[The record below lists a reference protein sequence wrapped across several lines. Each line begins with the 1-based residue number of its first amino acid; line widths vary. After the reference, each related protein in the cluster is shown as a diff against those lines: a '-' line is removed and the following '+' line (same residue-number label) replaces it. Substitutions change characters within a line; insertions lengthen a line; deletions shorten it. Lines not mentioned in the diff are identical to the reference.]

1 MPKMRLDS
9 WKSIAQYLERSPRT
23 VQRWH
28 ASNALPVHHLG
39 GAKGSVFAFAEE
51 IDRWLVGFYDEP
63 KRLHAS
69 ADLAPDGMRDHS
81 FELTSRALQMWEA
94 RSEQNLNAIILLYR
108 NAVDQDP
115 GNVRALTG
123 LANAMISAVLQG
135 VLQGAVAFPS
145 ALEALRLARQIDP
158 DDPETQCCAA
168 WLDLMCEHQWLQA
181 RQGFEWV
188 LKHQPRSSFAMGG
201 MALLQ
206 VAEGDPACASEWAW
220 KAWQQNVLVSALG
233 ALLCWCQYLS
243 GEVSAAFEWLSQVRM
258 TGGSGGFI
266 AIVESLALLQ
276 AGDLAAAIERIEE
289 LAEERPN
296 NRTLQG
302 VLGYACAI
310 DGQLNKARMLLDT
323 ISNPGPQNTKNNAY
337 GIALIH
343 IGFGDKQAALRW
355 LEIALEE
362 GSIWSFGFA
371 SDPLLA
377 RLRGD
382 HRFDAL
388 LCKIGSRQPTH
399 RVGALKLVA
408 QAM

>member
-28 ASNALPVHHLG
+28 ACNALPVHHLG

-51 IDRWLVGFYDEP
+51 IDQWLIGFYDEP
-63 KRLHAS
+63 ERFHAS
-69 ADLAPDGMRDHS
+69 TDVALGGTRAQS
-81 FELTSRALQMWEA
+81 LELTSRAQQMWEA

-108 NAVDQDP
+108 KAIDQDP
-115 GNVRALTG
+115 GNARALTG

-135 VLQGAVAFPS
+135 VLDGAVAFPS

-158 DDPETQCCAA
+158 TDPQTHCCAA
-168 WLDLMCEHQWLQA
+168 WLDLMYEHKWLQA
-181 RQGFEWV
+181 KQGFEWV

-206 VAEGDPACASEWAW
+206 VSEGDPGRASEWAW
-220 KAWQQNVLVSALG
+220 KAWQQNVLVPALG
-233 ALLCWCQYLS
+233 ALVCWCQYLS
-243 GEVSAAFEWLSQVRM
+243 GEVSAALDWLGQVRM
-258 TGGSGGFI
+258 TGGGGAFI
-266 AIVESLALLQ
+266 AIVESIALLQ
-276 AGDLAAAIERIEE
+276 TGDPVFAIERIEE
-289 LAEERPN
+289 LAEESRHD
-296 NRTLQG
+296 RILQG
-302 VLGYACAI
+302 VLGYAYAV
-310 DGQLNKARMLLDT
+310 DGQLNKARRLRDA
-323 ISNPGPQNTKNNAY
+323 ISNPGAPNTKSNAY

-343 IGFGDKQAALRW
+343 IGLGDKQAALRW
-355 LEIALEE
+355 LEIAFEE
-362 GSIWSFGFA
+362 GSIWSVGFG

-377 RLRGD
+377 RLRGEP
-382 HRFDAL
+382 RFDAL
-388 LCKIGSRQPTH
+388 LHKIGSSQPTH